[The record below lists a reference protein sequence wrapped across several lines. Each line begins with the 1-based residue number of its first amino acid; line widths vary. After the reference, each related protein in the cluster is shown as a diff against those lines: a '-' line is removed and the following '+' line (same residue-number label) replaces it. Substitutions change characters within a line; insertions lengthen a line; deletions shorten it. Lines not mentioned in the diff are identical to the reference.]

1 VIGSY
6 ELTTSNPDKDKKSS
20 SFYKGGQN
28 RNGGNICD
36 LRDFTI
42 EENNENSSLVI
53 DTGKRGGSRVVS
65 GRFSGNFVNPE
76 QGIPTST
83 VHRRIY
89 PISAGIQKKYRTKS
103 PMNMQSLNPKL
114 KLSDLNSSPT

>member
-20 SFYKGGQN
+20 SFYKGGQH
-28 RNGGNICD
+28 RNGGNIWD

-53 DTGKRGGSRVVS
+53 DTGKRGGSRVIS
-65 GRFSGNFVNPE
+65 GRFL
-76 QGIPTST
+76 GISST
-83 VHRRIY
+83 LNKVFQLQPCTGEFI
-89 PISAGIQKKYRTKS
+89 PSAQAFRKNTG
-103 PMNMQSLNPKL
+103 PKAQ
-114 KLSDLNSSPT
+114 